1 MELQAYA
8 EVLRRR
14 WPAVLVLPVLVL
26 ALVGYLDQ
34 SRTPNFSA
42 HARVS
47 VSRIS
52 DETTESEYEFDDYY
66 DNLSTEFIIDDLLEI
81 VRGNVFAS
89 AVAERM
95 TAQGV
100 NVDLGTVA
108 GALSTSREHRVLT
121 IQATTKDHGL
131 SVVIANVAAT
141 ELRENF
147 ASYIGPSFGETP
159 LTIRPV
165 DVPTEASPDTNR
177 VRLLYIL
184 ALVVA
189 GGFGLL
195 LALLWEY
202 FDESLYDA
210 GEAAATTGLAL
221 LGSVPGDD
229 R

>member
-1 MELQAYA
+1 
-8 EVLRRR
+8 
-14 WPAVLVLPVLVL
+14 
-26 ALVGYLDQ
+26 
-34 SRTPNFSA
+34 
-42 HARVS
+42 
-47 VSRIS
+47 
-52 DETTESEYEFDDYY
+52 
-66 DNLSTEFIIDDLLEI
+66 
-81 VRGNVFAS
+81 
-89 AVAERM
+89 
-95 TAQGV
+95 
-100 NVDLGTVA
+100 
-108 GALSTSREHRVLT
+108 
-121 IQATTKDHGL
+121 
-131 SVVIANVAAT
+131 VIANVAAT

-147 ASYIGPSFGETP
+147 ASYIGPSAGETP

-165 DVPTEASPDTNR
+165 DVPTEASPDTSR

-221 LGSVPGDD
+221 LGVVPGDD